1 MEMDAKVKLEQDK
14 TSEMTAARDKFQE
27 LLEAETTKVRT
38 SDQELQNELT
48 LLKSKVLQ
56 IPKLEQQISELNGQL
71 KLTENDKQK
80 AQLQL
85 QNLKENHEEVAL
97 KFTETEKKRQE
108 IEVEMYKKQIEYE
121 TTQREVAKLQYQ
133 RDSAESER
141 NNLKENLA
149 KRT

>member
-71 KLTENDKQK
+71 KLTENDK
-80 AQLQL
+80 
-85 QNLKENHEEVAL
+85 
-97 KFTETEKKRQE
+97 
-108 IEVEMYKKQIEYE
+108 
-121 TTQREVAKLQYQ
+121 
-133 RDSAESER
+133 
-141 NNLKENLA
+141 
-149 KRT
+149 